1 MKDRERPF
9 YKIFNGHRIPG
20 AFSEEALE
28 GFLRYQPADDDIF
41 VVTFPKCGTR
51 WTHMMLSKILQ
62 VCRGLSPRPFILAER
77 EGVDAILA
85 APRPRIVCAHLPFHL
100 TPRNE
105 RTNYGFA
112 DGTFEEYF
120 EIFLEGLTDFGNYY
134 ENLKSWYA
142 RKDDPNVLFMTYETM
157 KFDNRRV
164 EHRGIMTTA
173 TGSKLKPIF
182 QLIDGIKI
190 PLGFDGDKLRSAL
203 KYQASSG
210 DVFID
215 TFPKCGTNWT
225 KRIVELLIGGN
236 DVASQ
241 KDGYGLATT
250 FFEMVGKDTIAA
262 LPEPRIVTT
271 HLEYQLVPKHPSAKY
286 IYVVRNPKDCCVSF
300 FHHTKKTKAYNFEQG
315 TFEDYL
321 QLFIKGE
328 TELRRLLR
336 APGLK
341 DPAAAVLRIAK
352 FLDVRDAELLDA
364 DSNRFKEIV
373 RDSSIDAMKEHY
385 NASYQK
391 ALGGNGVDEWIERK
405 DYPLARAP
413 PPPDVMVRKGIIGD
427 WRNHFTADQSRRIE
441 QAFVEKCG
449 HVVDHRKIWN
459 PEDWMES
466 VA

>member
-1 MKDRERPF
+1 MRHSFK
-9 YKIFNGHRIPG
+9 
-20 AFSEEALE
+20 
-28 GFLRYQPADDDIF
+28 
-41 VVTFPKCGTR
+41 V
-51 WTHMMLSKILQ
+51 
-62 VCRGLSPRPFILAER
+62 
-77 EGVDAILA
+77 A
-85 APRPRIVCAHLPFHL
+85 APVQ
-100 TPRNE
+100 
-105 RTNYGFA
+105 
-112 DGTFEEYF
+112 
-120 EIFLEGLTDFGNYY
+120 EIKAEPTGI
-134 ENLKSWYA
+134 
-142 RKDDPNVLFMTYETM
+142 
-157 KFDNRRV
+157 
-164 EHRGIMTTA
+164 GIMTTA
-173 TGSKLKPIF
+173 ASNKLQPIF

-210 DVFID
+210 DIFID

-225 KRIVELLIGGN
+225 KRIVELLIGGK
-236 DVASQ
+236 DVASE

-271 HLEYQLVPKHPSAKY
+271 HLAYQLMPKHPAAKY

-300 FHHTKKTKAYNFEQG
+300 FHHTKKTKAYHFEQG

-328 TELRRLLR
+328 TSFGDYFEHLVSWYPHVDEPNVLFLTYE
-336 APGLK
+336 GMKK
-341 DPAAAVLRIAK
+341 DPAAAVLKIAK

-364 DSNRFKEIV
+364 DSNRFKEVV

-391 ALGGNGVDEWIERK
+391 ALGGNGVDQWIERK

-441 QAFVEKCG
+441 RAFVEKCG

-459 PEDWMES
+459 PEDWMEN

>member
-1 MKDRERPF
+1 M
-9 YKIFNGHRIPG
+9 
-20 AFSEEALE
+20 
-28 GFLRYQPADDDIF
+28 
-41 VVTFPKCGTR
+41 
-51 WTHMMLSKILQ
+51 
-62 VCRGLSPRPFILAER
+62 
-77 EGVDAILA
+77 LA
-85 APRPRIVCAHLPFHL
+85 A
-100 TPRNE
+100 E
-105 RTNYGFA
+105 SE
-112 DGTFEEYF
+112 GT
-120 EIFLEGLTDFGNYY
+120 
-134 ENLKSWYA
+134 
-142 RKDDPNVLFMTYETM
+142 
-157 KFDNRRV
+157 
-164 EHRGIMTTA
+164 MTTD
-173 TGSKLKPIF
+173 TGNKLKPIF

-210 DVFID
+210 DIFID

-225 KRIVELLIGGN
+225 KRIAELLIGGN

-250 FFEMVGKDTIAA
+250 FFEMVGKETIAA

-328 TELRRLLR
+328 TSFGDYFAHLVSWYPHINEPNVLFLTYE
-336 APGLK
+336 GMKK

-352 FLDVRDAELLDA
+352 FLDVRDAELLDSN
-364 DSNRFKEIV
+364 SNRFKEIV

-391 ALGGNGVDEWIERK
+391 ALGGNGVDQWIERK
-405 DYPLARAP
+405 DYPLSRAP

-427 WRNHFTADQSRRIE
+427 WRNLFTADQSRRIE

-459 PEDWMES
+459 PEDWMDN